1 MFLGL
6 DIGNLVKE
14 NEILSENLS
23 KCVVS
28 VDILYASL
36 FIFLETIH
44 LVRNLQFDV
53 LIFQKY
59 RCVVPSP

>member
-36 FIFLETIH
+36 FIFLETTSCAESTI
-44 LVRNLQFDV
+44 
-53 LIFQKY
+53 
-59 RCVVPSP
+59 